1 MNYPML
7 HGSDDIR
14 DTFLWLGGTATEDW
28 DWRKELIPYLNKS
41 IVYYD
46 PYIRPEDNLDWD
58 ETARKNEQEAKT
70 HARCQIYVIAP
81 GMKGCF
87 SIEEITEAVLT
98 SKKGSVAVAILERN
112 AGKQAQYLRGDGQW
126 ATPTYPTYTKEMR
139 RSLDAC
145 MERWVELGAV
155 QCSSLM
161 GLAHFANDY
170 KDSMTVT
177 DFVKASS
184 HF

>member
-28 DWRKELIPYLNKS
+28 DWRKELIPYLDKS

-46 PYIRPEDNLDWD
+46 PCIRPGDNLEWD
-58 ETARKNEQEAKT
+58 ETARKNEQKAKT
-70 HARCQIYVIAP
+70 YARSQVYVIAS

-98 SKKGSVAVAILERN
+98 SKKGSVAVAILDRDN
-112 AGKQAQYLRGDGQW
+112 KF
-126 ATPTYPTYTKEMR
+126 TPEMK

-155 QCSSLM
+155 RCSTLFSL
-161 GLAHFANDY
+161 ARFANDY
-170 KDSMTVT
+170 KISQTVDLFT
-177 DFVKASS
+177 TSRYS
-184 HF
+184 PL

>member
-28 DWRKELIPYLNKS
+28 DWRKELIPYLDKS

-46 PYIRPEDNLDWD
+46 PCIRPGDNLEWD
-58 ETARKNEQEAKT
+58 ETARKNEQKAKT
-70 HARCQIYVIAP
+70 YSRCQVYVIAS

-87 SIEEITEAVLT
+87 SIEEITEAVIT
-98 SKKGSVAVAILERN
+98 SKKGSVAVAILDRDN
-112 AGKQAQYLRGDGQW
+112 NF
-126 ATPTYPTYTKEMR
+126 TPEMK

-155 QCSSLM
+155 QCSTLFSL
-161 GLAHFANDY
+161 ARFANDY
-170 KDSMTVT
+170 KISQTVDLFT
-177 DFVKASS
+177 TSRYAPL
-184 HF
+184 

>member
-7 HGSDDIR
+7 HGSEDIR

-46 PYIRPEDNLDWD
+46 PCIRPEDNLEWD
-58 ETARKNEQEAKT
+58 EAARKNEQKAKT
-70 HARCQIYVIAP
+70 YARCQVYVIAS

-98 SKKGSVAVAILERN
+98 SKKGSVAVAILDRDN
-112 AGKQAQYLRGDGQW
+112 KF
-126 ATPTYPTYTKEMR
+126 TPEMR
-139 RSLDAC
+139 RSLNAC

-161 GLAHFANDY
+161 SLARYANDY
-170 KDSMTVT
+170 KATQTVKLVT
-177 DFVKASS
+177 SLSEADFINASRTS
-184 HF
+184 KK

>member
-28 DWRKELIPYLNKS
+28 DWRKELIPYLDKS

-46 PYIRPEDNLDWD
+46 PCIRPGDNLEWD
-58 ETARKNEQEAKT
+58 ETARKNEQKAKT
-70 HARCQIYVIAP
+70 NARCQVYVIAS

-98 SKKGSVAVAILERN
+98 SKKGSVAVAILDRDN
-112 AGKQAQYLRGDGQW
+112 KF
-126 ATPTYPTYTKEMR
+126 TTEMR

-145 MERWVELGAV
+145 MERWTELGAV
-155 QCSSLM
+155 RCPTLISL
-161 GLAHFANDY
+161 ARFANDY
-170 KDSMTVT
+170 KASQTVQMISSLSEA
-177 DFVKASS
+177 DFIKASP

>member
-28 DWRKELIPYLNKS
+28 DWRKELIPYLDKS

-46 PYIRPEDNLDWD
+46 PCIRPEDNLEWD
-58 ETARKNEQEAKT
+58 ETARKNEQKAKT
-70 HARCQIYVIAP
+70 YSRCQVYVIAS

-98 SKKGSVAVAILERN
+98 SKKGSVAVAILDRDN
-112 AGKQAQYLRGDGQW
+112 KF
-126 ATPTYPTYTKEMR
+126 TPEMK

-155 QCSSLM
+155 QC
-161 GLAHFANDY
+161 
-170 KDSMTVT
+170 
-177 DFVKASS
+177 
-184 HF
+184 

>member
-28 DWRKELIPYLNKS
+28 DWRKELIPYLDKS

-46 PYIRPEDNLDWD
+46 PCIRPGDNLEWD
-58 ETARKNEQEAKT
+58 ETARKNEQKAKT
-70 HARCQIYVIAP
+70 YSRCQVYVIAS

-98 SKKGSVAVAILERN
+98 SKKRSVAVAILDRDN
-112 AGKQAQYLRGDGQW
+112 KF
-126 ATPTYPTYTKEMR
+126 TPEMK

-155 QCSSLM
+155 RCSTLFSL
-161 GLAHFANDY
+161 ARFANDY
-170 KDSMTVT
+170 KISQTVDLFT
-177 DFVKASS
+177 TSRYAPL
-184 HF
+184 

>member
-28 DWRKELIPYLNKS
+28 DWRKELIPYLDKS

-46 PYIRPEDNLDWD
+46 PCIRPEDNLEWD
-58 ETARKNEQEAKT
+58 ETARKNEQKAKVY
-70 HARCQIYVIAP
+70 ARCQIYVIAS

-87 SIEEITEAVLT
+87 TIEEITEAAFT
-98 SKKGSVAVAILERN
+98 SKKGSVAVAILDRDN
-112 AGKQAQYLRGDGQW
+112 KFTQ
-126 ATPTYPTYTKEMR
+126 EMR

-155 QCSSLM
+155 QCSTLM
-161 GLAHFANDY
+161 SIARFANDY
-170 KDSMTVT
+170 KSSQTVDLFT
-177 DFVKASS
+177 TSRTAPL
-184 HF
+184 

>member
-14 DTFLWLGGTATEDW
+14 DTFLWLGGPATEDW
-28 DWRKELIPYLNKS
+28 DWRKELIPYLDKS

-46 PYIRPEDNLDWD
+46 LCIRPGDNLEWD
-58 ETARKNEQEAKT
+58 ETARKNEQKAKT
-70 HARCQIYVIAP
+70 YSRCQVYVIAS
-81 GMKGCF
+81 GMKGCC

-98 SKKGSVAVAILERN
+98 SKKGSVAVAILDRDN
-112 AGKQAQYLRGDGQW
+112 KF
-126 ATPTYPTYTKEMR
+126 TPEMK

-155 QCSSLM
+155 QCSTLFSL
-161 GLAHFANDY
+161 ARFANDY
-170 KDSMTVT
+170 KISQTVDLFT
-177 DFVKASS
+177 TSRYS
-184 HF
+184 PL